1 MGIIDFYRNAE
12 RGKEKG
18 PTLQKSK
25 KPLRMKKKCST
36 KVINTHIGKMQKYNQ
51 IIQSELAGPARPFFL
66 YTVFI
71 TYFFLKSSGEFL
83 LLDTVL

>member
-36 KVINTHIGKMQKYNQ
+36 KVINTHIGKM
-51 IIQSELAGPARPFFL
+51 
-66 YTVFI
+66 
-71 TYFFLKSSGEFL
+71 
-83 LLDTVL
+83 